1 MIAIN
6 HLGVLSELKKSKSA
20 AQDLKS
26 NLLEAETKRDRLS
39 EDNKLLKVNTGPG
52 YLHSYMNV
60 DFKFLTC
67 YFLGRGLQLE
77 TKGQGSPGRGSKSI

>member
-52 YLHSYMNV
+52 YICMKV
-60 DFKFLTC
+60 DSKFLSC

-77 TKGQGSPGRGSKSI
+77 TKGQGSPGRGSKRI